1 MAKGLKRLAAA
12 FGIWGVL
19 LTPLPAFAE
28 GEPALDIPADSCILV
43 AGDAVLYEE
52 NADQPMPPASIT
64 KIMTLLLTFEALEA
78 GQISLDQTVVCSEHA
93 ASMGGTQIWLE
104 PGEEMALSDI
114 IKATAVNSANDCA
127 MVLAETV
134 AGSEEAFVQRMNQR
148 AKELGMENTH
158 FENPTGLDAEGHL
171 STARDIAIMSVELL
185 KHPGVTDF
193 TTIWMDAL
201 RNGETGLV
209 NTNKLVRYY
218 DGCTGL
224 KTGTTDGAGSC
235 LSASASRDGLSLVAV
250 SMGSD
255 TSDERFDACRTL
267 LDYGFANF
275 ESFTPTLPQDQL
287 TPIPVS
293 GGTAETAALSPAET
307 QPVVLPKGKSGAV
320 EVSVSRPETLSAP
333 VKAGQEIGSASF
345 TLDGE
350 EICALPLLAAE
361 EVPAMGFSYALQK
374 LWELLTCPPQL
385 W

>member
-1 MAKGLKRLAAA
+1 MMNRKKLLCAGLCFIL
-12 FGIWGVL
+12 
-19 LTPLPAFAE
+19 
-28 GEPALDIPADSCILV
+28 LV
-43 AGDAVLYEE
+43 ACCWGCDKAPEEDPAVAFFQDY
-52 NADQPMPPASIT
+52 
-64 KIMTLLLTFEALEA
+64 LEA
-78 GQISLDQTVVCSEHA
+78 A
-93 ASMGGTQIWLE
+93 
-104 PGEEMALSDI
+104 
-114 IKATAVNSANDCA
+114 K
-127 MVLAETV
+127 